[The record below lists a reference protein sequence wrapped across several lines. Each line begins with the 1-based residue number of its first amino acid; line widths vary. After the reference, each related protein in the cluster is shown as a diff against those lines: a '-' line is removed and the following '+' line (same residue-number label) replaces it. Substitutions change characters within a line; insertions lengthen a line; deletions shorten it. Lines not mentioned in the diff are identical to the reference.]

1 MIVLNTIT
9 LLLMAHLLVQII
21 FKPKQNILTC
31 GLFGW
36 LSEDKPWNELSRWKF
51 QTLGVEMDSR
61 GRISLPS

>member
-21 FKPKQNILTC
+21 FKPKQDVLAC
-31 GLFGW
+31 GLFAR
-36 LSEDKPWNELSRWKF
+36 LSNEKEWDALSRFKF
-51 QTLGVEMDSR
+51 QLLGVEMDSR